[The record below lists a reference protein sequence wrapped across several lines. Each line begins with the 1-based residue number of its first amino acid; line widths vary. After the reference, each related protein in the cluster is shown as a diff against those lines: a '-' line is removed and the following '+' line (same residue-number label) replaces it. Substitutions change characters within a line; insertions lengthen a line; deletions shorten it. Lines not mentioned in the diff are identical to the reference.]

1 MSIFGVSE
9 EKNRWLKE
17 RWKPLMGRG
26 NYWGVFRNVR
36 RKFSDLDMQESNGE
50 TV

>member
-17 RWKPLMGRG
+17 RWKPLMGEG
-26 NYWGVFRNVR
+26 QDG
-36 RKFSDLDMQESNGE
+36 GE
-50 TV
+50 QKPFVSSPLHPLKV